1 MAGCKYDSNVDND
14 NNSYLVG
21 IGFVFRAILGRC
33 AGRCAARHAGS
44 LRSPVVIIHYT
55 PIYLYII
62 YVYVYNEIPIFYI
75 TVYQ

>member
-21 IGFVFRAILGRC
+21 IGFVFRAILS
-33 AGRCAARHAGS
+33 AARHAGS